1 MKRLSVTAKRTI
13 SSVTVNIVLT
23 IILSSIAFLVL
34 FPLYFVL
41 ITSLKSYTAYITN
54 PFGIDFANIAFSNYA
69 EVLMRKN
76 ILMATLNSVIV
87 SGFSVICMVLWTAL
101 ASFGIG
107 VVKFK
112 GCGLIYFIA
121 ISTMFFSGE
130 MVYVPLYLLY
140 SNMNLLGKFEVLLIP
155 SMITLSGLGVIMG
168 SGFSKQIPVEIH
180 EAAFLDGANLRNV
193 FFKIDLP
200 MLVPILSMVAI
211 MQFQG
216 AWGDF
221 FWPLITVIGN
231 PNVYTLPL
239 MIVGYRASDAMY
251 FGQYCAGLTIM
262 TVPIV
267 LVYCFFSKYFM
278 QGIAAGAVKG

>member
-231 PNVYTLPL
+231 PNIYTLPL